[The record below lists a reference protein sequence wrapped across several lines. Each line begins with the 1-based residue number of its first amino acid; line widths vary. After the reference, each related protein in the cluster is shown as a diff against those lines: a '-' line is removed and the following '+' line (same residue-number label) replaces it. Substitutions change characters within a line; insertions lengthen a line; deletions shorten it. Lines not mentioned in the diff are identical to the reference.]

1 MDAQL
6 KLIGV
11 ELYSED
17 LGRSRQFY
25 ADVLGLPLAEED
37 PERFAQF
44 APAGA
49 FLCLERKGVE
59 EYPSEDR
66 AVVFFQTPDLQQLI
80 QRVGEARFVRIERD
94 ASAPWA
100 VLHDPDGH
108 NILIV
113 EGTGVQ

>member
-1 MDAQL
+1 MGAPL

-17 LGRSRQFY
+17 LGRARQFY
-25 ADVLGLPLAEED
+25 ADVLGLPLGEED

-44 APAGA
+44 APAGG

-59 EYPSEDR
+59 DYPSGDR
-66 AVVFFQTPDLQQLI
+66 AVVFFQTPDLQQLVEK
-80 QRVGEARFVRIERD
+80 VGEARFARIERD
-94 ASAPWA
+94 VSTPWA

-113 EGTGVQ
+113 EGRSAE